1 MFFLSFDFSII
12 EKLYSFLSGYP
23 YKRFYYF
30 VYIIARTSFPIFL
43 IFPKKLAKNQKEA
56 KTEKEKY
63 ATMGWKFE
71 KFQSK
76 KEE

>member
-1 MFFLSFDFSII
+1 MILLLCIQECKNFFSHFS
-12 EKLYSFLSGYP
+12 
-23 YKRFYYF
+23 YF
-30 VYIIARTSFPIFL
+30 S
-43 IFPKKLAKNQKEA
+43 KKLAKNQKEA
-56 KTEKEKY
+56 KTDKEKY

>member
-1 MFFLSFDFSII
+1 MILLLCIHYCKNFFSHFS
-12 EKLYSFLSGYP
+12 
-23 YKRFYYF
+23 YF
-30 VYIIARTSFPIFL
+30 S
-43 IFPKKLAKNQKEA
+43 KKMAKNQKEE

>member
-1 MFFLSFDFSII
+1 M
-12 EKLYSFLSGYP
+12 
-23 YKRFYYF
+23 
-30 VYIIARTSFPIFL
+30 
-43 IFPKKLAKNQKEA
+43 AKNQKEA